1 VNDVPLAMQLVE
13 LLASLLLLLSFAML
27 AQRRIVS
34 LVNLFALQ
42 GAVLAASTVAV
53 AASAGL
59 HHLYYSAA
67 LTVALKVLLLPY
79 FLRRLIVRL
88 GLQWDTETLVAIP
101 LQMLAGLGLV
111 IFAFGLAQPISQF
124 GHQITRET
132 LGIAIAMVL
141 LSLLMMIGRR
151 KAVSQVVGFLALEN
165 GLVFAATTAT
175 QGMPMVVEFGIALD
189 VLVGAVILG
198 VFFFQIREQF
208 DSLELRHLETLRE
221 E

>member
-1 VNDVPLAMQLVE
+1 MNSALAMQLVE

-27 AQRRIVS
+27 AQRRIAS

-53 AASAGL
+53 AASGL

-67 LTVALKVLLLPY
+67 LTLVLKVFLLPY

-88 GLQWDTETLVAIP
+88 GLQWDTESVVAIP

-124 GHQITRET
+124 GHEITRET

-151 KAVSQVVGFLALEN
+151 KAVSQVMGFLALEN

-208 DSLELRHLETLRE
+208 DSLELRHLEMLKE
-221 E
+221 D

>member
-1 VNDVPLAMQLVE
+1 MNAPAASLQLVE

-27 AQRRIVS
+27 AQRRIAS

-42 GAVLAASTVAV
+42 GAVLTASTAAV

-59 HHLYYSAA
+59 PHLYTSAA
-67 LTVALKVLLLPY
+67 LTLVLKVLLLPV
-79 FLRRLIVRL
+79 FLRRLVVRL
-88 GLQWDTETLVAIP
+88 GLQWDTESLVAIP
-101 LQMLAGLGLV
+101 LQMLIGLGLV

-124 GHQITRET
+124 GHEITRQT
-132 LGIAIAMVL
+132 LGIALAMVL

-208 DSLELRHLETLRE
+208 DSLELRHLERLRE

>member
-1 VNDVPLAMQLVE
+1 MNAPATSLQLVE

-27 AQRRIVS
+27 AQRRIAS

-42 GAVLAASTVAV
+42 GAVLTASTAAV
-53 AASAGL
+53 ALSAGL

-67 LTVALKVLLLPY
+67 LTLVLKVLLLPM
-79 FLRRLIVRL
+79 FLRRLVVRL
-88 GLQWDTETLVAIP
+88 GLQWDTESLVAIP
-101 LQMLAGLGLV
+101 LQMLIGLGLV

-124 GHQITRET
+124 GHEITRQT
-132 LGIAIAMVL
+132 LGIALAMVL

-208 DSLELRHLETLRE
+208 DSLELKHLERLRE

>member
-1 VNDVPLAMQLVE
+1 
-13 LLASLLLLLSFAML
+13 
-27 AQRRIVS
+27 
-34 LVNLFALQ
+34 
-42 GAVLAASTVAV
+42 V

-67 LTVALKVLLLPY
+67 LTLALKVMLLPW
-79 FLRRLIVRL
+79 FLRRLIGRL
-88 GLQWDTETLVAIP
+88 GLQWDTETLVRIP
-101 LQMLAGLGLV
+101 LQMLIGLGLV

-124 GHQITRET
+124 GHEITRQT

>member
-1 VNDVPLAMQLVE
+1 MNAPAASLQLVE

-27 AQRRIVS
+27 AQRRIAS

-42 GAVLAASTVAV
+42 GAVLTASTAAV

-59 HHLYYSAA
+59 PHLYTSAA
-67 LTVALKVLLLPY
+67 LTLVLKVLLLPV
-79 FLRRLIVRL
+79 FLRRLVVRL
-88 GLQWDTETLVAIP
+88 GLQWDTESLVAIP
-101 LQMLAGLGLV
+101 LQMLIGLALV

-124 GHQITRET
+124 GHEITRQT
-132 LGIAIAMVL
+132 LGIALAMVL

-208 DSLELRHLETLRE
+208 DSLELKHLERLRE